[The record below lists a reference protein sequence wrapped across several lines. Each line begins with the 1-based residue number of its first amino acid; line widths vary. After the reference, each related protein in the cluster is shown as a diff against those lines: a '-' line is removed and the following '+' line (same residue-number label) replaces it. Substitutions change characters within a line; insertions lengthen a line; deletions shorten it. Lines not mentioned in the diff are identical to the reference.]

1 MDGLVVVG
9 IIVLII
15 FLLVC
20 FDCWVCGRHHVPA
33 APARF
38 EPPKVPEPAPVP
50 YSPVPLFKTEN
61 LAAAAARGWDTPAA
75 DCVTERWVGL
85 PPFEPACRGVVRVIA
100 VEADSRIKMP
110 STIEEGDIVY
120 CTVYCQ
126 PYTPIEDEL
135 VLVALPSD
143 HFVIRPWHG
152 KEGQEQF
159 LATVIGIARWDV

>member
-1 MDGLVVVG
+1 MSGLVALG
-9 IIVLII
+9 IIII
-15 FLLVC
+15 GVALLVLL
-20 FDCWVCGRHHVPA
+20 GYRLRRREHVLTA
-33 APARF
+33 VLYAD
-38 EPPKVPEPAPVP
+38 PPKSEPEPVP

-100 VEADSRIKMP
+100 VEADRRIKMP

-120 CTVYCQ
+120 CTVYRQ
-126 PYTPIEDEL
+126 PYIPIDDEL

-152 KEGQEQF
+152 REGQEQV
-159 LATVIGIARWDV
+159 LGTVIGIARWDV